1 MIYTH
6 RTVAITSSGV
16 RDALHLQVL
25 LVQVGGHELLGDAT
39 EETAFTTTCEMWPQ
53 GEERERCRVGEAL

>member
-16 RDALHLQVL
+16 RDALHLQVI
-25 LVQVGGHELLGDAT
+25 LVQVGSHELLGDAT
-39 EETAFTTTCEMWPQ
+39 EEILACEIGPQ
-53 GEERERCRVGEAL
+53 GGERERRGVGEEL